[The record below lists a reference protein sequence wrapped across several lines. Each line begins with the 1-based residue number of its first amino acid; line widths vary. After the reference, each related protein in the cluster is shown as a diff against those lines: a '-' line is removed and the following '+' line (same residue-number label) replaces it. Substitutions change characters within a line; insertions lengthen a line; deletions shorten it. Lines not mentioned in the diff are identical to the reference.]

1 MKKLLGWFGLAFVLC
16 DAGASFGRGLPV
28 SEGILNFGRMS
39 DAVFRG
45 AQPDAAGMENLK
57 RLGVKSIV
65 NLRMEGDAWKEE
77 ATLASAHGILY
88 TNVPL
93 RGFGRPTDEQMGR
106 VLALIES
113 MPGPVFIHCQH
124 GCDRT
129 GTVVA
134 CYRMKHD
141 GWTTEKAMDEAR
153 RYGLS
158 RFERGMRRYVAEFA
172 KRLVL
177 VSAEARAGRTVLSP
191 PPAVPSAPESS
202 VNKL

>member
-1 MKKLLGWFGLAFVLC
+1 MLPAVVKKVLGSFALSLLLC
-16 DAGASFGRGLPV
+16 AGVVSNSFGRGLPV
-28 SEGILNFGRMS
+28 SEGILNFGRMN
-39 DAVFRG
+39 DVVFRG

-65 NLRMEGDAWKEE
+65 NLRLEGDVWKEE
-77 ATLASAHGILY
+77 QSHAATHGILY

-93 RGFGRPTDEQMGR
+93 RGFGRPTDEQVDR

-113 MPGPVFIHCQH
+113 LPGPVFIHCQH

-141 GWTTEKAMDEAR
+141 GWSAGKAIAEAK

-158 RFERGMRRYVAEFA
+158 RFERGMTRYVAEFA
-172 KRLVL
+172 RRI
-177 VSAEARAGRTVLSP
+177 SGA
-191 PPAVPSAPESS
+191 
-202 VNKL
+202 VNKV

>member
-1 MKKLLGWFGLAFVLC
+1 MMKKLLRWCVLALMLC
-16 DAGASFGRGLPV
+16 ACCESFGRGLPV

-45 AQPDAAGMENLK
+45 AQPDAAGMESLK

-65 NLRMEGDAWKEE
+65 NLRMEGDVWKEE
-77 ATLASAHGILY
+77 AAEASARGIVY
-88 TNVPL
+88 TNVPF
-93 RGFGRPTDEQMGR
+93 RGFGRPTDEQMDR

-113 MPGPVFIHCQH
+113 LPGPVFIHCQH

-141 GWTTEKAMDEAR
+141 GWTSEKAMAEAK

-158 RFERGMRRYVAEFA
+158 RFERGMRRYMADFA
-172 KRLVL
+172 KRI
-177 VSAEARAGRTVLSP
+177 AA
-191 PPAVPSAPESS
+191 S
-202 VNKL
+202 VNVVNKV